1 LLGINFEYLS
11 RLGRIPDYLNVD
23 LSKNLLIFLVV
34 GLPFVYKKMFKILKT
49 SQFILFFIY
58 WALSGLLISYTASR
72 ALGYSV
78 PFSNDIRTIEQ
89 LGGYVMGIVFGF
101 YIYRLV
107 DAKPEMIVR
116 TIHVSVVLV
125 FLGIAYQV
133 MCNGVGSILIDRLYG
148 ISGEPKGL
156 ALYLVPYF
164 FALYASPLKSK
175 NKQWAVLLV
184 SLAATLLTLSAT
196 ALIALIFV
204 FLLFAMFGGV
214 LKLKSVV
221 VLAFLLA
228 LIGVISAFPVLSSML
243 LDRIGYYAGGKYI
256 EGVQALIDLPLI
268 GSVVVEANDFPVAMF
283 FKDNPLLMITGIGLG
298 QESILTHGY
307 IGQFGGVGFLNR
319 DYQGYITPNM
329 ALLANTAN
337 YGLLMVFALAAW
349 GVRVAPRITI
359 FLGAREK
366 FIFYFFFSHFM
377 ISLLV
382 MRTAVPITTSIFVVL
397 SFLRSTNLLRE
408 HSTS

>member
-156 ALYLVPYF
+156 ALYWVSAEFSGLVR
-164 FALYASPLKSK
+164 
-175 NKQWAVLLV
+175 
-184 SLAATLLTLSAT
+184 
-196 ALIALIFV
+196 
-204 FLLFAMFGGV
+204 G
-214 LKLKSVV
+214 
-221 VLAFLLA
+221 
-228 LIGVISAFPVLSSML
+228 
-243 LDRIGYYAGGKYI
+243 
-256 EGVQALIDLPLI
+256 
-268 GSVVVEANDFPVAMF
+268 
-283 FKDNPLLMITGIGLG
+283 
-298 QESILTHGY
+298 
-307 IGQFGGVGFLNR
+307 
-319 DYQGYITPNM
+319 
-329 ALLANTAN
+329 
-337 YGLLMVFALAAW
+337 
-349 GVRVAPRITI
+349 
-359 FLGAREK
+359 
-366 FIFYFFFSHFM
+366 
-377 ISLLV
+377 
-382 MRTAVPITTSIFVVL
+382 
-397 SFLRSTNLLRE
+397 
-408 HSTS
+408 